1 MLPFSSRTI
10 SIRTNRMAIKS
21 ICKLLKSDTKNSFA
35 RSTKTIS
42 IINIGKYEFVCDFGL
57 PPLFNCNIWVLFN
70 TLDSLGYSDAL
81 KRNYLLG
88 RYYLEVEME
97 DVAGFDETLSDKIY
111 KQPTENLQIFEEAA
125 REVADEITSPRPEG
139 EEDVE
144 DIQVLLQ
151 SNGNP
156 INIRE
161 LKVCCV
167 FVASSFFIARVV
179 HKLSLEFNRFD
190 CVSNLQ
196 SECVSR
202 LVKVAGIIIAASGI
216 KAKATSMSIQCRS
229 CNEIIPNLKVNP
241 GLEGFA
247 MPRKCTT

>member
-1 MLPFSSRTI
+1 
-10 SIRTNRMAIKS
+10 
-21 ICKLLKSDTKNSFA
+21 
-35 RSTKTIS
+35 
-42 IINIGKYEFVCDFGL
+42 
-57 PPLFNCNIWVLFN
+57 
-70 TLDSLGYSDAL
+70 
-81 KRNYLLG
+81 
-88 RYYLEVEME
+88 ME
-97 DVAGFDETLSDKIY
+97 DMAGFDEMLSDKIY

-139 EEDVE
+139 EEDVQ

-151 SNGNP
+151 SNANP
-156 INIRE
+156 VNIRE
-161 LKVCCV
+161 LKVCFWSSV
-167 FVASSFFIARVV
+167 FSFAILQTQKWWEKCFPI
-179 HKLSLEFNRFD
+179 E
-190 CVSNLQ
+190 LQ

-241 GLEGFA
+241 GLEGFT